1 MKNLKE
7 RQQLSFFRNSPKQEG
22 SISQEVI
29 VMGKP
34 KKIAAII
41 LSAVLILPLSSCSG
55 KQSEQRS
62 ESSAVSSGAAASS
75 MMGNLVAFGPALL
88 SDVEKADGGDD
99 IKPLQN
105 GDEIINIQFDSS
117 SGEKGGFSE
126 YTKGGS
132 FNLHLSGGELVSDVK
147 NTGVVDYAVQAY
159 RDGFALSKGCVYTYS
174 FDVRCD
180 IPRKIEYRLQKN
192 GGDYHAYVGE
202 YIDVTPEV
210 LHFSKDF
217 EMKEDSDPA
226 PRLVFNMGRI
236 GGMDPDTPAHN
247 IYIDNIKLV
256 VKDASNA
263 QVVNAL
269 PDYVKVNI
277 NQLGYKPDAKKT
289 VFVERA
295 PEASLFYVC
304 DAEKKTV
311 VYEGEL
317 DDGMY
322 SDGAGQIIK
331 RGDFSNFEIP
341 GKYYIY
347 VDGFGSSFPFE
358 IGEKLYDKALRDSI
372 LMLYSQR
379 CGTAVTFGENNEFS
393 HAPCHISPAAIYGT
407 DLTKEVNGGWHDAGD
422 YGKYVVPGAKAAYD
436 LLLTY
441 EDTGYDSDDLGIPES
456 GNKVPDILDE
466 ARYELDFLLKMQDEA
481 SGGVYHKVT
490 TAVFPETS
498 VAPEA
503 DTAPLILSPISDT
516 ATGTFSAVMAHAS
529 TVYKNID
536 AAFSEKCLSAAKK
549 AYEYLLANPADTI
562 GFKNPEGIETGE
574 YPDSVSN
581 DERYWAAAELF
592 LSVSPEEAG
601 KYRQAVFEA
610 VSDEKINK
618 GLGWAAVGTYADYAL
633 AKAKD
638 IKDREVSEISGR
650 ALSNL
655 RENAKTL
662 SERAAKEPYF
672 TTLSKNFPWGSNM
685 TIANNAMA
693 LYMYS
698 KVSGEAEP
706 MTLAI
711 RQTDYLLGANCLGY
725 CYITGEGAFSPKDP
739 HHRPSEAAGHAV
751 PGMLV
756 GGPDSNLEDSY
767 AKTILFGLSPMKCYA
782 DNAQS
787 YSTNEVTI
795 YWNSPL
801 VYILAAAR

>member
-1 MKNLKE
+1 
-7 RQQLSFFRNSPKQEG
+7 
-22 SISQEVI
+22 
-29 VMGKP
+29 MGKT
-34 KKIAAII
+34 KKVTAII
-41 LSAVLILPLSSCSG
+41 LSAVMVLTLSSCAG
-55 KQSEQRS
+55 KTNENSSSSKAS
-62 ESSAVSSGAAASS
+62 ESSAAPAS
-75 MMGNLVAFGPALL
+75 MMGNLVAYGPALL
-88 SDVEKADGGDD
+88 ADVEKASGGED

-132 FNLHLSGGELVSDVK
+132 LNLKVSGGELVCEIK
-147 NTGVVDYAVQAY
+147 NIGVVDYADQAY
-159 RDGFALSKGCVYTYS
+159 RDGFALSMGCVYTYS
-174 FDVRCD
+174 FDIRCD
-180 IPRKIEYRLQKN
+180 IPRKVEYRLQKN

-236 GGMDPDTPAHN
+236 EGMDPDTPAHN

-277 NQLGYKPDAKKT
+277 NQLGYKPKAKKT

-311 VYEGEL
+311 VFEGKL
-317 DDGMY
+317 DEGMY

-331 RGDFSNFEIP
+331 RGDFSAFETP

-379 CGTAVTFGENNEFS
+379 CGTAVTFGGNNEFS
-393 HAPCHISPAAIYGT
+393 HAPCHTSPATIYGT
-407 DLTKEVNGGWHDAGD
+407 DQTKEVNGGWHDAGD
-422 YGKYVVPGAKAAYD
+422 YGKYTVPGAKAAYD

-441 EDTGYDSDDLGIPES
+441 EDTAYDADDLGIPES
-456 GNKVPDILDE
+456 GNKIPDILDE

-490 TAVFPETS
+490 TAVFPDTS
-498 VAPEA
+498 VDAAA

-529 TVYKNID
+529 IVYKDID

-549 AYEYLLANPADTI
+549 AYQYLLSNPANTV

-574 YPDSVSN
+574 YPDSVSK

-592 LSVSPEEAG
+592 LSVPSGEAG
-601 KYRQAVFEA
+601 NYRAAVLEA

-618 GLGWAAVGTYADYAL
+618 GLGWAAVGTYADYVL

-638 IKDREVSEISGR
+638 VRDRDVSGINDK

-655 RENAKTL
+655 SENAKTL

-693 LYMYS
+693 LFMYS
-698 KVSGEAEP
+698 KVSGEDEP
-706 MTLAI
+706 KELAI
-711 RQTDYLLGANCLGY
+711 KQTDYLLGANCLGY
-725 CYITGEGAFSPKDP
+725 CYITGEGTFSPKDP

-756 GGPDSNLEDSY
+756 GGPNSNLDDSY

-801 VYILAAAR
+801 IYILASDR